1 MNDIK
6 IDLTNTEKKVFEVS
20 VDGEKFNV
28 EVSLPVGT
36 MSSSPNVGA
45 ISPSS
50 NNTKTIPLPL
60 TKPNL
65 EPEFKKGEQG
75 ILAPMPGSITD
86 YAKKVGDKVKV
97 GEVVVILEAM
107 KMYNNLYAH
116 CDGVVKEIPFKAGD
130 NVKKYD
136 VLCVIE
142 S

>member
-6 IDLTNTEKKVFEVS
+6 IEKKQVFEVS

-36 MSSSPNVGA
+36 MATTSNVGA
-45 ISPSS
+45 ISQSS
-50 NNTKTIPLPL
+50 NNSKTIPLPL

-86 YAKKVGDKVKV
+86 YTKKVGDKVKV
-97 GEVVVILEAM
+97 GEVVAILEAM

-116 CDGVVKEIPFKAGD
+116 CDGVIKEIPFKAGD

>member
-6 IDLTNTEKKVFEVS
+6 IEKKQVFEVS

-28 EVSLPVGT
+28 EVALPTGMVSA
-36 MSSSPNVGA
+36 SSDKP
-45 ISPSS
+45 
-50 NNTKTIPLPL
+50 TKIVPLPL
-60 TKPNL
+60 QKPNS

-75 ILAPMPGSITD
+75 ILAPMPGSITN
-86 YAKKVGDKVKV
+86 YAKKVGDIVKT
-97 GEVVVILEAM
+97 GEVVVVLEAM

-116 CDGVVKEIPFKAGD
+116 CDGVIKEIPFKEGD
-130 NVKKYD
+130 VVKKYD